1 MSFISMFRKLLCVF
15 PFKCHDVTA
24 QEDEITWPHR
34 ACHSVDQDMVLSR
47 ISHMFI
53 DKNWTLWIIMS
64 TVCCTDIALECI
76 HPISVSSG
84 EMTEWRFS
92 SKALKSHRHLIMF
105 YLVTHSFYF
114 PSSLVRSIREV
125 QIFFSFTH
133 NYWML
138 LNNSLASSCCS
149 VLQILAKSSRKK
161 K

>member
-1 MSFISMFRKLLCVF
+1 
-15 PFKCHDVTA
+15 
-24 QEDEITWPHR
+24 
-34 ACHSVDQDMVLSR
+34 
-47 ISHMFI
+47 
-53 DKNWTLWIIMS
+53 MS

-161 K
+161 KKIQFLLPEISLTWIQKRNSEKIFCQRFEVS